1 VARGT
6 RRSLTADEKARL
18 DAEVEEAI
26 RTEGS
31 PYGAPAG
38 VVKDWIRWDAVV
50 YPQELE
56 HLWGEDMSL
65 DHLSPLLEEAYLYKG
80 YGGRV
85 GAKVDALMRSSLERL
100 ERQGRLLSLEG
111 WSLRPDHSARNWMHV
126 DDLDPEE
133 RKWRGL

>member
-1 VARGT
+1 MGLLPGWSKIGYAGT
-6 RRSLTADEKARL
+6 LSSIPKSLS
-18 DAEVEEAI
+18 I
-26 RTEGS
+26 C
-31 PYGAPAG
+31 G
-38 VVKDWIRWDAVV
+38 V
-50 YPQELE
+50 
-56 HLWGEDMSL
+56 SL